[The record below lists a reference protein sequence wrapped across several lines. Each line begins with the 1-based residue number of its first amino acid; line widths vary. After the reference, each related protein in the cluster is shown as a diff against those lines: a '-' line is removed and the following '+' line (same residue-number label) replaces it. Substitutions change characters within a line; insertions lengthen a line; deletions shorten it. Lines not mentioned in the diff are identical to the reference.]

1 MPFPTDQ
8 VLFLLVLVDF
18 RHSYF
23 PLHRYHSVSF
33 PSFLHGEC
41 CNPSSSSSLHS
52 RQWLDSSEHESWAF
66 EPSSFFSAPTEGCNF
81 GKIVRHLY
89 EQKREVALN
98 TFEFSIYRIF
108 RSGGVDTTK
117 DLSENLS
124 HLSIQITVSFVMR
137 GQIPHVL
144 HEQDSRTTNTACTNN
159 PAYVQTIL
167 NSGILILIMHCGAV
181 DYQSSYE
188 HASLYLAPRSLI
200 IVCKYC
206 GE

>member
-1 MPFPTDQ
+1 MPFLTDQ

-18 RHSYF
+18 RQAYF

-52 RQWLDSSEHESWAF
+52 KEWLDSSKCESWAF

-98 TFEFSIYRIF
+98 TFEFSIYRITGA
-108 RSGGVDTTK
+108 GGVDTTK

-144 HEQDSRTTNTACTNN
+144 HEQDSHTTNTA
-159 PAYVQTIL
+159 
-167 NSGILILIMHCGAV
+167 
-181 DYQSSYE
+181 
-188 HASLYLAPRSLI
+188 
-200 IVCKYC
+200 
-206 GE
+206 